1 MKRQRKIPQQRRHIM
16 LIDTILLITILFLI
30 HPSQVMSFEA
40 QESSPLSSQLVKG
53 SDMLSEI
60 EQLHL
65 SLSRISSLLATSNVS
80 DDSEIMKKTAKL
92 VRRVRA
98 LVYANSENN
107 ILSDKQRRE
116 RERLL
121 RQKERQDMRKEERTL
136 RGRSGSIS
144 GIGSGEF
151 LDQQAVQGEDKV
163 EEEEERALEE
173 MPWMED
179 DVTRRLYDQVS
190 YIIMIDGIVC
200 SYIIMMM
207 VQYIH
212 LLIILC

>member
-1 MKRQRKIPQQRRHIM
+1 
-16 LIDTILLITILFLI
+16 
-30 HPSQVMSFEA
+30 
-40 QESSPLSSQLVKG
+40 
-53 SDMLSEI
+53 MLSEI
-60 EQLHL
+60 EELHL
-65 SLSRISSLLATSNVS
+65 SLSRIASILATSNVS
-80 DDSEIMKKTAKL
+80 EDSEIMKKTAKL

-116 RERLL
+116 RER
-121 RQKERQDMRKEERTL
+121 QDTRKEERTL

-151 LDQQAVQGEDKV
+151 EQQQTEPVRGEEKV
-163 EEEEERALEE
+163 EEDRALEE

-190 YIIMIDGIVC
+190 YVIMIDGAVTC
-200 SYIIMMM
+200 SLFFINSHS
-207 VQYIH
+207 QYIH
-212 LLIILC
+212 LLIILCYILYYSPDY

>member
-1 MKRQRKIPQQRRHIM
+1 MPQRRRFSSKKKM
-16 LIDTILLITILFLI
+16 FIDTILLLTILLLI
-30 HPSQVMSFEA
+30 HPSQVMSFDV
-40 QESSPLSSQLVKG
+40 QESSSSSSQLAKG

-65 SLSRISSLLATSNVS
+65 SLSRIASLLATSNVS
-80 DDSEIMKKTAKL
+80 EDSEIMKKTAKL

-98 LVYANSENN
+98 LVYANSEKN

-121 RQKERQDMRKEERTL
+121 RQKERQDTRKEERTL

-151 LDQQAVQGEDKV
+151 EQQQTETVQGEEK
-163 EEEEERALEE
+163 EEDRALEE

-190 YIIMIDGIVC
+190 YVIKIDGAV
-200 SYIIMMM
+200 
-207 VQYIH
+207 
-212 LLIILC
+212 IL

>member
-1 MKRQRKIPQQRRHIM
+1 
-16 LIDTILLITILFLI
+16 
-30 HPSQVMSFEA
+30 
-40 QESSPLSSQLVKG
+40 
-53 SDMLSEI
+53 MLSEI
-60 EQLHL
+60 EELHL
-65 SLSRISSLLATSNVS
+65 SLSRIASILATSNVS
-80 DDSEIMKKTAKL
+80 EDSEIMKKTAKL

-107 ILSDKQRRE
+107 ILSDEQRRE

-121 RQKERQDMRKEERTL
+121 KERQDTRKEERTL

-151 LDQQAVQGEDKV
+151 EQQQTEPVRGEEKV
-163 EEEEERALEE
+163 EEDRALEE

-190 YIIMIDGIVC
+190 YVIMIIDGAVTC
-200 SYIIMMM
+200 SLFFINSHS
-207 VQYIH
+207 QYIH
-212 LLIILC
+212 LLIILCYILYYSPDY

>member
-1 MKRQRKIPQQRRHIM
+1 
-16 LIDTILLITILFLI
+16 
-30 HPSQVMSFEA
+30 
-40 QESSPLSSQLVKG
+40 
-53 SDMLSEI
+53 MLSEI
-60 EQLHL
+60 EELHL
-65 SLSRISSLLATSNVS
+65 SLSRIASILATSNVS
-80 DDSEIMKKTAKL
+80 EDSEIMKKTAKL

-116 RERLL
+116 RER
-121 RQKERQDMRKEERTL
+121 QDTRKEERTL

-151 LDQQAVQGEDKV
+151 EQQQTETVRGEEKV
-163 EEEEERALEE
+163 EEDRALEE

-190 YIIMIDGIVC
+190 YVIMIIDGAVTC
-200 SYIIMMM
+200 SLFFINSHS
-207 VQYIH
+207 QYIH
-212 LLIILC
+212 LLIIL

>member
-1 MKRQRKIPQQRRHIM
+1 
-16 LIDTILLITILFLI
+16 
-30 HPSQVMSFEA
+30 
-40 QESSPLSSQLVKG
+40 
-53 SDMLSEI
+53 MLSEI
-60 EQLHL
+60 EELHL
-65 SLSRISSLLATSNVS
+65 SLSRIASILATSNVS
-80 DDSEIMKKTAKL
+80 EDSEIMKKTAKL

-121 RQKERQDMRKEERTL
+121 KARQDTRKEERTL

-151 LDQQAVQGEDKV
+151 EQQQTETVQGEEKA
-163 EEEEERALEE
+163 EEDRALEE

-190 YIIMIDGIVC
+190 YVIMIDGVD
-200 SYIIMMM
+200 M
-207 VQYIH
+207 
-212 LLIILC
+212 LL

>member
-1 MKRQRKIPQQRRHIM
+1 
-16 LIDTILLITILFLI
+16 
-30 HPSQVMSFEA
+30 
-40 QESSPLSSQLVKG
+40 
-53 SDMLSEI
+53 MLSEI
-60 EQLHL
+60 EELHL
-65 SLSRISSLLATSNVS
+65 SLSRIASILATSNVS
-80 DDSEIMKKTAKL
+80 EDSEIMKKTAKL

-116 RERLL
+116 RER
-121 RQKERQDMRKEERTL
+121 QDTRKEERTL

-151 LDQQAVQGEDKV
+151 EQQQTETVRGEEKV
-163 EEEEERALEE
+163 EEDRALEE

-190 YIIMIDGIVC
+190 YVIMIDGAVTC
-200 SYIIMMM
+200 SLFFINSHS
-207 VQYIH
+207 QYIH
-212 LLIILC
+212 LLIILCYILYYSPDY

>member
-1 MKRQRKIPQQRRHIM
+1 
-16 LIDTILLITILFLI
+16 
-30 HPSQVMSFEA
+30 
-40 QESSPLSSQLVKG
+40 
-53 SDMLSEI
+53 MLSEI

-151 LDQQAVQGEDKV
+151 LDQQAVQGEEKV
-163 EEEEERALEE
+163 EEEERALEE

-190 YIIMIDGIVC
+190 YIVMIDGLQSCQNNTC
-200 SYIIMMM
+200 S
-207 VQYIH
+207 
-212 LLIILC
+212 LLY

>member
-1 MKRQRKIPQQRRHIM
+1 
-16 LIDTILLITILFLI
+16 
-30 HPSQVMSFEA
+30 MSFDV
-40 QESSPLSSQLVKG
+40 QESSSSSSSSQLAKG

-65 SLSRISSLLATSNVS
+65 SLSRIASLLATSNVS
-80 DDSEIMKKTAKL
+80 EDSEIMKKTAKL

-121 RQKERQDMRKEERTL
+121 RQKERQDTRKEERTL

-151 LDQQAVQGEDKV
+151 EQQQTDTVRGEEKV
-163 EEEEERALEE
+163 EEDRELEE

-179 DVTRRLYDQVS
+179 DVIRRLYDQVS
-190 YIIMIDGIVC
+190 YVIMVDGAV
-200 SYIIMMM
+200 
-207 VQYIH
+207 
-212 LLIILC
+212 IL

>member
-1 MKRQRKIPQQRRHIM
+1 
-16 LIDTILLITILFLI
+16 
-30 HPSQVMSFEA
+30 
-40 QESSPLSSQLVKG
+40 
-53 SDMLSEI
+53 MLSEI

-65 SLSRISSLLATSNVS
+65 SLSRIASLLATSNVS
-80 DDSEIMKKTAKL
+80 EDSEIMKKTAKL

-98 LVYANSENN
+98 LVYANSEKN

-121 RQKERQDMRKEERTL
+121 RQKERQDMREEERTL

-151 LDQQAVQGEDKV
+151 EQQQTETVQGEEKA
-163 EEEEERALEE
+163 EEDRALEE
-173 MPWMED
+173 MPWIED

-190 YIIMIDGIVC
+190 YVIKIDGAV
-200 SYIIMMM
+200 
-207 VQYIH
+207 
-212 LLIILC
+212 IL